1 MPATRVAVPLLDLKA
16 QYKTLRDQIRPQV
29 DEVFETQYF
38 IGGPQVD
45 GLEKELAAYCGLK
58 HAIGCSSG
66 TDALLLSL
74 WALGVGPGDE
84 VITSPYTFFAT
95 VGSIARLGAH
105 CRFVDIDPATYN
117 LDVGR
122 LEAAITHKTKVILP
136 VHLYGQ
142 AVDMRPLMAIAH
154 KHKLPVVEDCA
165 QSIGARDA
173 DGRMT
178 GAIGT
183 LGCWSFFPSKN
194 LGGAGDGGFIGTN
207 DDALAHKIR
216 VMRNHGMEPKYFH
229 KLLGGNFRLDALQ
242 AAVLRVKLRHLDA
255 WHEGRRRNAADY
267 RKLFAAQKLPGGT
280 VTLPSERP
288 GAYHIYNQFILRV
301 AAGKRDALVKHLQS
315 NGIGVEIYYPVP
327 CHLQECFASEGWKA
341 GDFPQSERAAKE
353 TLALPIYPELTAEQK
368 ACVVETIAE
377 FLRS

>member
-16 QYKTLRDQIRPQV
+16 QYKTLRDQIRPVV
-29 DEVFETQYF
+29 DEVFDSQYF
-38 IGGPQVD
+38 IGGPQLD
-45 GLEKELAAYCGLK
+45 GLEKELAAYCGLE

-122 LEAAITHKTKVILP
+122 LEQAITPKTKVILP

-142 AVDMRPLMAIAH
+142 SVDMQPLLAIAR
-154 KHKLPVVEDCA
+154 KHGLPVVEDCA
-165 QSIGARDA
+165 QSIGTRDA

-178 GAIGT
+178 GGLGT
-183 LGCWSFFPSKN
+183 VGCWSFFPSKN

-207 DDALAHKIR
+207 DDALAHRIK

-255 WHEGRRRNAADY
+255 WHEGRRKNAADY
-267 RKLFAAQKLPGGT
+267 RKLFAAQKLPGGA
-280 VTLPSERP
+280 VTLPAERS
-288 GAYHIYNQFILRV
+288 GAYHIYNQFVIRV
-301 AAGKRDALVKHLQS
+301 AAARRDALVKHLQS

-377 FLRS
+377 FLRG